1 MSLSRHLGFSE
12 EDVEAAEVLDELRKT
27 VLNQDLNS
35 PHENKLVVQRKEDQN
50 QNQNQNE
57 RCREGSSNL
66 LNRVMNN
73 VATFYDDRRKVAS
86 IARLLDDAYEDNY
99 TTSEGEIDS
108 DLSDSEVENDDT
120 EEEYKNKNKNRY
132 QDGKRET
139 EDEDNNNTVNLS
151 DKKRSFDGDY
161 NVGDSV
167 NNKRNGNIEVE
178 SFENNFSKR
187 QKISDAIDNF
197 KEYKFNMSIESK
209 KRLIACLHLLKLA
222 NKQLSEKITNLQDLV
237 QKENEAEYQYQL
249 KLGRSRLSEKKI
261 NNKKTS
267 ISSLITHSH
276 DGNDRNKE
284 TIREKQNNNNY
295 NNGKSLVKKE
305 HQETLNDN
313 NGIDSE
319 EDEDEEFFDTF
330 DSKENNEQAT
340 IVKMEVVGTIKKI
353 YSMISRFT
361 GNSLPEPARSQVRAS
376 LLNLPTN
383 WSSTVSNLSL
393 SNNSLASNNLRR
405 GSIPT
410 SEDQYISTNGK
421 VLILAKESLDMVQ
434 NVMEVVDSTLG
445 KAEEWV
451 KQKQEI
457 KEALY
462 EKFMQAKNTKER

>member
-1 MSLSRHLGFSE
+1 MSLSRHLGLSE

-27 VLNQDLNS
+27 VPKRDPNL
-35 PHENKLVVQRKEDQN
+35 PHQSKLVIQQKKDPIQVQD
-50 QNQNQNE
+50 QNE
-57 RCREGSSNL
+57 RRRGGSSNL

-108 DLSDSEVENDDT
+108 DLSDSEIEND
-120 EEEYKNKNKNRY
+120 
-132 QDGKRET
+132 
-139 EDEDNNNTVNLS
+139 EDEDEYKHKNKVTNQDNENNNMDLP
-151 DKKRSFDGDY
+151 DKKRSFDD
-161 NVGDSV
+161 DDTT
-167 NNKRNGNIEVE
+167 NNSGTNKHDESSAIE
-178 SFENNFSKR
+178 SLENNFSKR

-237 QKENEAEYQYQL
+237 QKEHEAEYQYQL
-249 KLGRSRLSEKKI
+249 KLNRSKLSEKKI
-261 NNKKTS
+261 DNKKTS
-267 ISSLITHSH
+267 ISSLICHSH
-276 DGNDRNKE
+276 DDSDSNRETVKE
-284 TIREKQNNNNY
+284 KENNTNNNKRTAL
-295 NNGKSLVKKE
+295 GKKGN
-305 HQETLNDN
+305 QENINDN
-313 NGIDSE
+313 RGVDSE

-361 GNSLPEPARSQVRAS
+361 GSSLPEPARSQVRAS

-383 WSSTVSNLSL
+383 WSSTVSNLSSS
-393 SNNSLASNNLRR
+393 SNSVVGNNLQK
-405 GSIPT
+405 GSIPI

-462 EKFMQAKNTKER
+462 EKFMQAKNSKEG

>member
-1 MSLSRHLGFSE
+1 MSLSRHLGLSE
-12 EDVEAAEVLDELRKT
+12 EDVEAAELLDELRKT
-27 VLNQDLNS
+27 VPKRDPNL
-35 PHENKLVVQRKEDQN
+35 PHHSKLVIQQKKDPIQVQD
-50 QNQNQNE
+50 QNE
-57 RCREGSSNL
+57 RRRGGSSNL

-86 IARLLDDAYEDNY
+86 IARLLDDSYEDNY

-108 DLSDSEVENDDT
+108 DLSDSEIEND
-120 EEEYKNKNKNRY
+120 
-132 QDGKRET
+132 
-139 EDEDNNNTVNLS
+139 EDEDEYKHKNKVTNQDNENNNMDLP
-151 DKKRSFDGDY
+151 DKKRSFDD
-161 NVGDSV
+161 DDTT
-167 NNKRNGNIEVE
+167 NNPGTNKHDECSAIE
-178 SFENNFSKR
+178 SLENNFSKR

-237 QKENEAEYQYQL
+237 QKEHEAEYQYQL
-249 KLGRSRLSEKKI
+249 KLNRSKLSEKKI
-261 NNKKTS
+261 DNKKTS
-267 ISSLITHSH
+267 ISSLICHSH
-276 DGNDRNKE
+276 DDSDSNRETVKE
-284 TIREKQNNNNY
+284 KENNTNNNKRTAL
-295 NNGKSLVKKE
+295 GKKGN
-305 HQETLNDN
+305 QENINDN
-313 NGIDSE
+313 CGVDSE

-361 GNSLPEPARSQVRAS
+361 GSSLPEPARSQVRAS

-383 WSSTVSNLSL
+383 WSSTVSNLSSS
-393 SNNSLASNNLRR
+393 SNSVVGNNLQK
-405 GSIPT
+405 GSIPI

-462 EKFMQAKNTKER
+462 EKFMQAKNSKEG